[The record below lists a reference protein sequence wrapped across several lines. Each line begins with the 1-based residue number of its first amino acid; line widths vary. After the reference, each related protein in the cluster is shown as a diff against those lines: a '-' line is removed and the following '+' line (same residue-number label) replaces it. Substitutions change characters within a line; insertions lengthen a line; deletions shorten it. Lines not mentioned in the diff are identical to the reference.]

1 MSGRRETPD
10 GAGIG
15 RSYGEL
21 YVEYAPAARGLAL
34 SMVPPDVADDIVAE
48 AFARVLAAI
57 RAGGGPDHAFRPYL
71 LAAVRNLANDWIAAR
86 RRVTVIGDLDEEADD
101 RSAPLISGFSG
112 DAATEAEA
120 RAEARLIVRAFSRL
134 PERWRAVLWQ
144 LEVEGKAPAEV
155 APVFGLSGNGVSAL
169 AMRAREGLRQA
180 YLREHIGTNIPA
192 SCRAYAEDLGA
203 GTRGRLSPRRQ
214 AAMQEHLGHCPAC
227 QDLFTELSELNRKLG
242 TILAPIALAGTSA
255 ALHGGRHVL
264 RTGLAAHWRAM
275 RWHPVTAATGAAA
288 SVAVA
293 GGMLFAVNVT
303 PLPAAPSHGTVQAAD
318 PATNSGSPAGHH
330 AGDRRGGGGGGA
342 GGGGAGGTL
351 TGSGTPVGG
360 APVGAA
366 GLPPGPASLTGVASM
381 NGAAPLTGAAPL
393 ADTMGG
399 AVSGL
404 TGTAGSAVTG
414 LAGATVTGLAGT
426 VDTTVTGLTG
436 TVNGTVGSL
445 AGTAATTLTGTT
457 STVVTTV
464 AGVTGT
470 VGTTVNGLA
479 NAAAATV
486 TGVTSS
492 TLATV
497 SGVTGTVAGVT
508 GTTAAAISGVT
519 GTVGGTVAGTASTVT
534 ATVAGVAS
542 TADSAA
548 TDLASS
554 AAGAV
559 TGTTSTVTETAD
571 TAKAATTGT
580 VGSVAGAAAAP
591 SASTA
596 SGTAS
601 PVSSPAAASPAASAT
616 STTNTAAAGAA
627 STATSAGSTV
637 SGAVSGATTAVGSTV
652 SAGGTTAASTGGAVT
667 AAVTGVVGAA
677 LG

>member
-86 RRVTVIGDLDEEADD
+86 RRVTVIGDLDEEAGD

-180 YLREHIGTNIPA
+180 YLREHIGTNIPP

-214 AAMQEHLGHCPAC
+214 AAMQDHLGHCPAC

-264 RTGLAAHWRAM
+264 RIGLAAHWRAM

-293 GGMLFAVNVT
+293 GGMLFAVNMS
-303 PLPAAPSHGTVQAAD
+303 PLPAAPSHVTVQAAN
-318 PATNSGSPAGHH
+318 PAANSGPPADHH
-330 AGDRRGGGGGGA
+330 AGDRRGGGGGG
-342 GGGGAGGTL
+342 GGGAGGTL
-351 TGSGTPVGG
+351 TGSGAPVGG
-360 APVGAA
+360 GPAGAA

-393 ADTMGG
+393 ADT
-399 AVSGL
+399 VSG
-404 TGTAGSAVTG
+404 
-414 LAGATVTGLAGT
+414 
-426 VDTTVTGLTG
+426 
-436 TVNGTVGSL
+436 
-445 AGTAATTLTGTT
+445 AATTLTGATN
-457 STVVTTV
+457 TVVTTV

-479 NAAAATV
+479 NTSAATV

-519 GTVGGTVAGTASTVT
+519 GTVGGTVAGTASTVHV
-534 ATVAGVAS
+534 TVAGVTGTASSAVTGVAGTASSTVNAAADTAS
-542 TADSAA
+542 TTAA
-548 TDLASS
+548 DLASS

-580 VGSVAGAAAAP
+580 VGSVAGAAADAV
-591 SASTA
+591 TN
-596 SGTAS
+596 
-601 PVSSPAAASPAASAT
+601 VT
-616 STTNTAAAGAA
+616 STAAAAVPSA
-627 STATSAGSTV
+627 STATSASSTV
-637 SGAVSGATTAVGSTV
+637 SGAVSGAATAVGSTV

-677 LG
+677 PG

>member
-1 MSGRRETPD
+1 MSGRRGAPD
-10 GAGIG
+10 GAGAG

-57 RAGGGPDHAFRPYL
+57 QAGGGPDHAFRPYL

-86 RRVTVIGDLDEEADD
+86 RRVTVTGDLDEEAGD
-101 RSAPLISGFSG
+101 RSALLTSGFSG
-112 DAATEAEA
+112 DAETEAEA

-134 PERWRAVLWQ
+134 PERWRRVLWQ

-180 YLREHIGTNIPA
+180 YLQEHIGTNIPA
-192 SCRAYAEDLGA
+192 SCRACAEDLGA
-203 GTRGRLSPRRQ
+203 GARGRLSPRRQ
-214 AAMQEHLGHCPAC
+214 AAMQAHLGHCPAC

-303 PLPAAPSHGTVQAAD
+303 PLPAAPSHVTVRAAD
-318 PATNSGSPAGHH
+318 PGASSGSPAGHH
-330 AGDRRGGGGGGA
+330 AGDRRGGGGGGGA

-351 TGSGTPVGG
+351 TGSGAPVSGS
-360 APVGAA
+360 PVGAA
-366 GLPPGPASLTGVASM
+366 GPLPGPAPMIGTV
-381 NGAAPLTGAAPL
+381 PLTGAGP
-393 ADTMGG
+393 
-399 AVSGL
+399 
-404 TGTAGSAVTG
+404 
-414 LAGATVTGLAGT
+414 LAGT
-426 VDTTVTGLTG
+426 VDSAVTGLTG

-445 AGTAATTLTGTT
+445 AGTAATTVTGAT
-457 STVVTTV
+457 STVVT
-464 AGVTGT
+464 
-470 VGTTVNGLA
+470 
-479 NAAAATV
+479 
-486 TGVTSS
+486 
-492 TLATV
+492 TV

-508 GTTAAAISGVT
+508 GTTAATISGVT
-519 GTVGGTVAGTASTVT
+519 GAVGGTVAGTASTVT

-542 TADSAA
+542 TAGTTVTGVADTANSAVTSVA
-548 TDLASS
+548 STASTTASDLAST

-559 TGTTSTVTETAD
+559 TSTTSTVTEIAD
-571 TAKAATTGT
+571 TATAATTGT
-580 VGSVAGAAAAP
+580 SAAGST
-591 SASTA
+591 ASTA
-596 SGTAS
+596 GTA
-601 PVSSPAAASPAASAT
+601 AAG
-616 STTNTAAAGAA
+616 AGAA
-627 STATSAGSTV
+627 STAASTGASTAASASSTV
-637 SGAVSGATTAVGSTV
+637 SGAVSGATTAVGSAV
-652 SAGGTTAASTGGAVT
+652 SAGSSTVASTGGTVT

>member
-1 MSGRRETPD
+1 MSGRRGAPD
-10 GAGIG
+10 GAGAG

-57 RAGGGPDHAFRPYL
+57 QAGGGPDHAFRPYL

-86 RRVTVIGDLDEEADD
+86 RRVTVIGDLDEEAGD
-101 RSAPLISGFSG
+101 RSALLTSGFSG
-112 DAATEAEA
+112 DAETEAEA

-134 PERWRAVLWQ
+134 PERWRRVLWQ

-180 YLREHIGTNIPA
+180 YLQEHIGTNIPA
-192 SCRAYAEDLGA
+192 SCRACAEDLGA
-203 GTRGRLSPRRQ
+203 GARGRLSPRRQ
-214 AAMQEHLGHCPAC
+214 AAMQAHLGHCPAC

-303 PLPAAPSHGTVQAAD
+303 PLPAAPSHVTVRAAD
-318 PATNSGSPAGHH
+318 PGASSGSPAGHH
-330 AGDRRGGGGGGA
+330 AGDRRGGGGGGGA

-351 TGSGTPVGG
+351 TGSGVPVSGS
-360 APVGAA
+360 PVGAA
-366 GLPPGPASLTGVASM
+366 GPLPGPAPMIGT
-381 NGAAPLTGAAPL
+381 APLTGAGPL
-393 ADTMGG
+393 ADTVGG
-399 AVSGL
+399 AVS
-404 TGTAGSAVTG
+404 
-414 LAGATVTGLAGT
+414 
-426 VDTTVTGLTG
+426 GLTG
-436 TVNGTVGSL
+436 TVNGTVGGL
-445 AGTAATTLTGTT
+445 AGTAATTVTGAT

-464 AGVTGT
+464 AGITGT

-479 NAAAATV
+479 NNTAAAV

-492 TLATV
+492 ALATV

-508 GTTAAAISGVT
+508 GTTAATISGVT
-519 GTVGGTVAGTASTVT
+519 GAVGGTVAGTASTVT
-534 ATVAGVAS
+534 ATVAGV
-542 TADSAA
+542 TG
-548 TDLASS
+548 TASS
-554 AAGAV
+554 AV
-559 TGTTSTVTETAD
+559 TGVAGTAASTVAGVTETAD
-571 TAKAATTGT
+571 TATAATTGT
-580 VGSVAGAAAAP
+580 ATPRPDGQRRGSPYRAV
-591 SASTA
+591 
-596 SGTAS
+596 
-601 PVSSPAAASPAASAT
+601 
-616 STTNTAAAGAA
+616 TAAAGTAQHGDRQPPAA
-627 STATSAGSTV
+627 STAASTAASAGSTV
-637 SGAVSGATTAVGSTV
+637 SGAVSGATTTVGSAV
-652 SAGGTTAASTGGAVT
+652 SAGSSTAASTGGTVT

>member
-1 MSGRRETPD
+1 MSGRRGAPD
-10 GAGIG
+10 GAGAG

-57 RAGGGPDHAFRPYL
+57 QAGGGPDHAFRPYL

-86 RRVTVIGDLDEEADD
+86 RRVTVIGDLDEEAGD
-101 RSAPLISGFSG
+101 RSALLTSGFSG
-112 DAATEAEA
+112 DAETEAEA

-134 PERWRAVLWQ
+134 PERWRRVLWQ

-180 YLREHIGTNIPA
+180 YLQEHIGTNIPA
-192 SCRAYAEDLGA
+192 SCRACAEDLGA
-203 GTRGRLSPRRQ
+203 GARGRLSPRRQ
-214 AAMQEHLGHCPAC
+214 AAMQAHLGHCPAC

-303 PLPAAPSHGTVQAAD
+303 PLPAAPSHVTVRAAD
-318 PATNSGSPAGHH
+318 PGASSGSPAGHH
-330 AGDRRGGGGGGA
+330 AGDRRGGGGGGGA

-351 TGSGTPVGG
+351 TGSGVPVSGS
-360 APVGAA
+360 PVGAA
-366 GLPPGPASLTGVASM
+366 GPLPGPAPMIGTV
-381 NGAAPLTGAAPL
+381 PLTGAGPL
-393 ADTMGG
+393 ADTVGG

-404 TGTAGSAVTG
+404 TGTVNG
-414 LAGATVTGLAGT
+414 
-426 VDTTVTGLTG
+426 TVTGLTG

-445 AGTAATTLTGTT
+445 AGTAATTVTGAT

-464 AGVTGT
+464 AGITGT

-479 NAAAATV
+479 NN
-486 TGVTSS
+486 
-492 TLATV
+492 
-497 SGVTGTVAGVT
+497 
-508 GTTAAAISGVT
+508 TAAAVT
-519 GTVGGTVAGTASTVT
+519 GTASTVT
-534 ATVAGVAS
+534 ATVAGV
-542 TADSAA
+542 TG
-548 TDLASS
+548 TASS
-554 AAGAV
+554 AV
-559 TGTTSTVTETAD
+559 TGVAGTAASTVAGV
-571 TAKAATTGT
+571 ASLAT
-580 VGSVAGAAAAP
+580 AAAP

-596 SGTAS
+596 TAAAPTASTASSPAS
-601 PVSSPAAASPAASAT
+601 PVSSAAGSAASTAS
-616 STTNTAAAGAA
+616 TAAAGAA
-627 STATSAGSTV
+627 STAASTAASAGSTV
-637 SGAVSGATTAVGSTV
+637 SGAVSGATTTVGSAV
-652 SAGGTTAASTGGAVT
+652 SAGSSTAASTGGTVT

>member
-10 GAGIG
+10 GAGAD

-21 YVEYAPAARGLAL
+21 YVEHAPAARGLAL

-134 PERWRAVLWQ
+134 PKRWRAVLWQ
-144 LEVEGKAPAEV
+144 LEVEGKSPAEV
-155 APVFGLSGNGVSAL
+155 APVLGLSGNGVSAL

-180 YLREHIGTNIPA
+180 YLQEHIGTSIPA
-192 SCRAYAEDLGA
+192 SCRTYAENLGA
-203 GTRGRLSPRRQ
+203 GARGRLSPRRQ
-214 AAMQEHLGHCPAC
+214 AAMQDHLGHCPAC

-264 RTGLAAHWRAM
+264 RAGLAAHWRAM

-303 PLPAAPSHGTVQAAD
+303 PLPATPSHVTVQAID
-318 PATNSGSPAGHH
+318 PATNSGSPADRH
-330 AGDRRGGGGGGA
+330 AGDRH
-342 GGGGAGGTL
+342 GGGAGGTL
-351 TGSGTPVGG
+351 TGSG
-360 APVGAA
+360 APVSGVSAAAA
-366 GLPPGPASLTGVASM
+366 GPLPGPASLTGPAPMTGPASLTGSAPM
-381 NGAAPLTGAAPL
+381 IGTAPLTGSGPLTGTVGDAA
-393 ADTMGG
+393 
-399 AVSGL
+399 SGL

-414 LAGATVTGLAGT
+414 VAGTAGATVTGLAGT
-426 VDTTVTGLTG
+426 VDSTG

-445 AGTAATTLTGTT
+445 AGTA
-457 STVVTTV
+457 
-464 AGVTGT
+464 
-470 VGTTVNGLA
+470 
-479 NAAAATV
+479 
-486 TGVTSS
+486 
-492 TLATV
+492 
-497 SGVTGTVAGVT
+497 
-508 GTTAAAISGVT
+508 
-519 GTVGGTVAGTASTVT
+519 T

-542 TADSAA
+542 TASSTVSDVTSAA
-548 TDLASS
+548 TSTVAGVAS
-554 AAGAV
+554 AASTVAGTAD
-559 TGTTSTVTETAD
+559 TAAAATTSTVGSVPGATAD
-571 TAKAATTGT
+571 AVTNVASTA
-580 VGSVAGAAAAP
+580 AAAAP

-596 SGTAS
+596 SGT
-601 PVSSPAAASPAASAT
+601 
-616 STTNTAAAGAA
+616 
-627 STATSAGSTV
+627 V
-637 SGAVSGATTAVGSTV
+637 SGAVSGATTTVGSTV
-652 SAGGTTAASTGGAVT
+652 SAGGTTAASTGDAVT
-667 AAVTGVVGAA
+667 AAVTGVA

>member
-1 MSGRRETPD
+1 MSSHDVRLAAPIAGSGHPKMPPIGQSEESVAGTPLRPFVQRSGGELMSGRRETPD

-86 RRVTVIGDLDEEADD
+86 RRVTVIGDLDEEAGD
-101 RSAPLISGFSG
+101 RSAPLISGSSG

-180 YLREHIGTNIPA
+180 YLQEHIGTNIPA
-192 SCRAYAEDLGA
+192 SCRTYAENLGA

-214 AAMQEHLGHCPAC
+214 AAMQDHLGHCPAC

-242 TILAPIALAGTSA
+242 TILAPIALAGASA

-264 RTGLAAHWRAM
+264 RTGLAAHWRAR

-303 PLPAAPSHGTVQAAD
+303 PIPAAPSHVTVQAAD
-318 PATNSGSPAGHH
+318 PAANSGPPADRH
-330 AGDRRGGGGGGA
+330 AGDRRGGGGGG
-342 GGGGAGGTL
+342 GGGGAGGGGGTL

-360 APVGAA
+360 DPMAAA
-366 GLPPGPASLTGVASM
+366 GPLPGPASLTGSAPM
-381 NGAAPLTGAAPL
+381 TGPAPMTGTAPLTGAGTVG
-393 ADTMGG
+393 D

-414 LAGATVTGLAGT
+414 LAGTAGATVTGL
-426 VDTTVTGLTG
+426 
-436 TVNGTVGSL
+436 
-445 AGTAATTLTGTT
+445 
-457 STVVTTV
+457 
-464 AGVTGT
+464 
-470 VGTTVNGLA
+470 
-479 NAAAATV
+479 
-486 TGVTSS
+486 
-492 TLATV
+492 
-497 SGVTGTVAGVT
+497 
-508 GTTAAAISGVT
+508 
-519 GTVGGTVAGTASTVT
+519 
-534 ATVAGVAS
+534 
-542 TADSAA
+542 
-548 TDLASS
+548 
-554 AAGAV
+554 
-559 TGTTSTVTETAD
+559 
-571 TAKAATTGT
+571 
-580 VGSVAGAAAAP
+580 
-591 SASTA
+591 
-596 SGTAS
+596 
-601 PVSSPAAASPAASAT
+601 
-616 STTNTAAAGAA
+616 
-627 STATSAGSTV
+627 
-637 SGAVSGATTAVGSTV
+637 
-652 SAGGTTAASTGGAVT
+652 
-667 AAVTGVVGAA
+667 
-677 LG
+677 

>member
-1 MSGRRETPD
+1 MSERRETPD

-86 RRVTVIGDLDEEADD
+86 RRVTVIGNLDEEAGD

-155 APVFGLSGNGVSAL
+155 APAFGLSGNGVSAL

-192 SCRAYAEDLGA
+192 SCRACAEDLGA

-214 AAMQEHLGHCPAC
+214 AAMQDHLGHCPAC

-303 PLPAAPSHGTVQAAD
+303 PLPAAPSHSTVQAAD

-366 GLPPGPASLTGVASM
+366 GLSPGPASLTGVASM
-381 NGAAPLTGAAPL
+381 NGAAPLPGAAPL
-393 ADTMGG
+393 AD
-399 AVSGL
+399 
-404 TGTAGSAVTG
+404 
-414 LAGATVTGLAGT
+414 T

-436 TVNGTVGSL
+436 TVNGTVAGLTGTVNGTIGSL
-445 AGTAATTLTGTT
+445 AGTAATTVTGAT

-470 VGTTVNGLA
+470 
-479 NAAAATV
+479 ATN
-486 TGVTSS
+486 
-492 TLATV
+492 
-497 SGVTGTVAGVT
+497 
-508 GTTAAAISGVT
+508 
-519 GTVGGTVAGTASTVT
+519 
-534 ATVAGVAS
+534 VAS
-542 TADSAA
+542 TA
-548 TDLASS
+548 
-554 AAGAV
+554 
-559 TGTTSTVTETAD
+559 
-571 TAKAATTGT
+571 
-580 VGSVAGAAAAP
+580 AAAAP

-596 SGTAS
+596 SGSAS

-616 STTNTAAAGAA
+616 NTAAAGAASTVA

>member
-1 MSGRRETPD
+1 MSGRRGAPD
-10 GAGIG
+10 GAGAD

-86 RRVTVIGDLDEEADD
+86 RRVTVIGDLDEEAGD

-134 PERWRAVLWQ
+134 PERWRMVLWQ
-144 LEVEGKAPAEV
+144 LEVEGKAAAEV

-180 YLREHIGTNIPA
+180 YLQEHIGTNIPA
-192 SCRAYAEDLGA
+192 SCRACAEDLGA
-203 GTRGRLSPRRQ
+203 GARGRLSPRRQ
-214 AAMQEHLGHCPAC
+214 AAMQAHLGHCPAC

-255 ALHGGRHVL
+255 VQHGGRHVL

-303 PLPAAPSHGTVQAAD
+303 PLPAAPSHVTVRAAD

-342 GGGGAGGTL
+342 GGGGGTL
-351 TGSGTPVGG
+351 TGSGTPAGG

-366 GLPPGPASLTGVASM
+366 GLPPGAASLTGPTSLTGAASM
-381 NGAAPLTGAAPL
+381 NGAVPLTGAAPL
-393 ADTMGG
+393 ANTLGG
-399 AVSGL
+399 AVNGL

-414 LAGATVTGLAGT
+414 LADTAGATVTGLAGT
-426 VDTTVTGLTG
+426 VDSTVAGLTGTVNGTVTGLTG
-436 TVNGTVGSL
+436 TVN
-445 AGTAATTLTGTT
+445 
-457 STVVTTV
+457 
-464 AGVTGT
+464 
-470 VGTTVNGLA
+470 
-479 NAAAATV
+479 
-486 TGVTSS
+486 
-492 TLATV
+492 
-497 SGVTGTVAGVT
+497 
-508 GTTAAAISGVT
+508 
-519 GTVGGTVAGTASTVT
+519 GTVAGTASTVT
-534 ATVAGVAS
+534 ATVAGVTGTASAAVTGVAGTAASTVAGVAS
-542 TADSAA
+542 TAGTTVTGVADTASSAVKAAADTASTTA
-548 TDLASS
+548 TDLASG

-559 TGTTSTVTETAD
+559 TGTTSTVTGTAD
-571 TAKAATTGT
+571 TAKAATIGT
-580 VGSVAGAAAAP
+580 VGSVAGATADAVANVASTAAAAAP
-591 SASTA
+591 SASRA

-601 PVSSPAAASPAASAT
+601 PV
-616 STTNTAAAGAA
+616 
-627 STATSAGSTV
+627 
-637 SGAVSGATTAVGSTV
+637 
-652 SAGGTTAASTGGAVT
+652 
-667 AAVTGVVGAA
+667 
-677 LG
+677 

>member
-1 MSGRRETPD
+1 MSGRRGAPD
-10 GAGIG
+10 GAGAG

-57 RAGGGPDHAFRPYL
+57 QAGGGPDHAFRPYL

-86 RRVTVIGDLDEEADD
+86 RRVTVIGDLDEEAGD
-101 RSAPLISGFSG
+101 RSALLTSGFSG
-112 DAATEAEA
+112 DAETEAEA

-134 PERWRAVLWQ
+134 PERWRRVLWQ

-180 YLREHIGTNIPA
+180 YLQEHIGTNIPA
-192 SCRAYAEDLGA
+192 SCRACAEDLGA
-203 GTRGRLSPRRQ
+203 GARGRLSPRRQ
-214 AAMQEHLGHCPAC
+214 AAMQAHLGHCPAC

-303 PLPAAPSHGTVQAAD
+303 PLPAAPSHVTVRAAD
-318 PATNSGSPAGHH
+318 PGASSGSPAGHH
-330 AGDRRGGGGGGA
+330 AGDRRGGGGGGGA

-351 TGSGTPVGG
+351 TGSGVPVSGS
-360 APVGAA
+360 PVGAA
-366 GLPPGPASLTGVASM
+366 GPLPGPAPMIGTV
-381 NGAAPLTGAAPL
+381 PLTGAGPL
-393 ADTMGG
+393 AGTVGG

-404 TGTAGSAVTG
+404 TGTVNG
-414 LAGATVTGLAGT
+414 
-426 VDTTVTGLTG
+426 TVTGLTG

-445 AGTAATTLTGTT
+445 AGTAATTVTGAT

-464 AGVTGT
+464 AGITGT

-479 NAAAATV
+479 NN
-486 TGVTSS
+486 
-492 TLATV
+492 
-497 SGVTGTVAGVT
+497 
-508 GTTAAAISGVT
+508 TAAAVT
-519 GTVGGTVAGTASTVT
+519 GTASTVT
-534 ATVAGVAS
+534 ATVAGV
-542 TADSAA
+542 TG
-548 TDLASS
+548 TASS
-554 AAGAV
+554 AV
-559 TGTTSTVTETAD
+559 TGVAGTAASTVAGV
-571 TAKAATTGT
+571 ASLAT
-580 VGSVAGAAAAP
+580 AAAP

-596 SGTAS
+596 TAAAPTASTASSPAS
-601 PVSSPAAASPAASAT
+601 PVSSAAGSAASTAS
-616 STTNTAAAGAA
+616 TAAAGAA
-627 STATSAGSTV
+627 STAASTAASAGSTV
-637 SGAVSGATTAVGSTV
+637 SGAVSGATTTVGSAV
-652 SAGGTTAASTGGAVT
+652 SAGSSTAASTGGTVT